1 MNRKLPC
8 VNLSMLWGVR
18 VLFPHCD
25 LNPQLFATSLEPID
39 RALLLSKRAEV
50 TLLLAK
56 LNDCI
61 IAPITASLLFRNPS
75 DEIKHSGNPLW
86 CSITLCFIVGK
97 RYQLI

>member
-39 RALLLSKRAEV
+39 RALLLSLFRNKTTEV
-50 TLLLAK
+50 TLLL
-56 LNDCI
+56 
-61 IAPITASLLFRNPS
+61 
-75 DEIKHSGNPLW
+75 GNL
-86 CSITLCFIVGK
+86 TIV
-97 RYQLI
+97 L

>member
-39 RALLLSKRAEV
+39 RALLLSLFRNKRTEV

-61 IAPITASLLFRNPS
+61 IPLSLHLYCFGILPMKSNTA
-75 DEIKHSGNPLW
+75 ETHSGVVSPCVL
-86 CSITLCFIVGK
+86 L
-97 RYQLI
+97 